1 MFKKL
6 FISFLFST
14 IAINLN
20 AQALRTFILID
31 QKLDKK
37 YIPEL
42 NRQLSE
48 YYIIDIPTNQIYQ
61 YLSDGDVHEIT
72 LKFYD
77 IIFNIKIWENDLIS
91 DNATVRTSDG
101 LKYGKAE
108 FGVKTFD
115 LIASN
120 GERGALT
127 IGRNYISGIIGKFC
141 IQPLHEIVGG
151 STKNQYVLFNESDV
165 LDFVHLVCTQENST
179 ISSNPIE
186 TRSTQC
192 FKGDVDIAD
201 DYSMYLLRN
210 SSITDVQD
218 WNISKLNTTKTRF
231 DNEFSNPI
239 QYSLDEQFIV
249 TSEAAE
255 PWPINISIN
264 QLLTEFAT
272 WGEGTGN
279 YSNPGFETSPNQA
292 SLWTNRTN
300 ITSPFGISYTGQF
313 CSYYGYSV
321 IKQVSSLSDLL
332 QTHEMGHGMEMKHVS
347 PDDTQYYMNA
357 TISMNSNKWKSSN
370 ATEIQTY
377 LASNV
382 CNKPLLFCP
391 ALPIELQKLE
401 IADDNCKD
409 IIIKWTTLSEENTAY
424 FELERAGE
432 DLNFKTIGN
441 VKANGTTNE
450 AHSYNFKDYQPK
462 DGINYYRLSSKDFN
476 GEMTH
481 YPIKSI
487 DRNCKTIKYLIQN
500 IISNYSLVINNQNN
514 LGENYQILDTFG
526 NVIDKGNISPVIN
539 ISTIVA
545 GMYYFKVDNIVEK
558 FVVVRY

>member
-6 FISFLFST
+6 FIIFLFST

-20 AQALRTFILID
+20 AQALRTFTLID

-72 LKFYD
+72 LTFYD

-101 LKYGKAE
+101 LKYGKAQ

-115 LIASN
+115 LISSN

-127 IGRNYISGIIGKFC
+127 IGRNYICGMIGSFC

-151 STKNQYVLFNESDV
+151 SSINQYVLFNEFKVNDYI
-165 LDFVHLVCTQENST
+165 HLVCTQENS
-179 ISSNPIE
+179 IVANNKVE

-201 DYSMYLLRN
+201 DYNMYQQQGY
-210 SSITDVQD
+210 SITNVQN
-218 WNISKLNTTKTRF
+218 WNISKLNTTQSRF

-249 TSEAAE
+249 TTAASE
-255 PWPINISIN
+255 PWPLNISIN

-279 YSNPGFETSPNQA
+279 YAKPGFETSPNQA
-292 SLWTNRTN
+292 TLWTNRSN
-300 ITSPFGISYTGQF
+300 IAGPFGIAYTGEF
-313 CSYYGYSV
+313 CSYYGYN
-321 IKQVSSLSDLL
+321 ITKQVSTLSDKL
-332 QTHEMGHGMEMKHVS
+332 QTHEMGHGMDMNHVNPGNS
-347 PDDTQYYMNA
+347 IYYMNA
-357 TISMNSNKWKSSN
+357 TLSSAAAQWKTDN
-370 ATEIQTY
+370 TNEIQSY
-377 LASNV
+377 LASNP
-382 CNKPLLFCP
+382 CNQTELYCP
-391 ALPIELQKLE
+391 ALPIELHKLE

-409 IIIKWTTLSEENTAY
+409 IIIKWTTLSEENTVY

-462 DGINYYRLSSKDFN
+462 EGINYYRLSSTDFD
-476 GEMTH
+476 GKTTF

-487 DRNCKTIKYLIQN
+487 DRNCKSIKYLVQN
-500 IISNYSLVINNQNN
+500 AISNYSLLINTQYNQN
-514 LGENYQILDTFG
+514 ENFQILDTFG
-526 NVIDKGNISPVIN
+526 NVIETGNISLVIN
-539 ISTIVA
+539 ISNISA
-545 GMYYFKVDNIVEK
+545 GMYYFKVNNNVEK
-558 FVVVRY
+558 FVVFR